1 MNHGQNIPNLKQSLV
16 YKSEK
21 QDKPLKDHKKDEKQQ
36 KSRIITVKKFS
47 LSKEKIS
54 SWTPQTASH
63 QEDCWKTINSSSPKK
78 SSTPSHSV
86 FFWEVLMTVA
96 LLIMALWM
104 QGLPTR
110 QTPDYRYRDS
120 LPSFEITKPQMGF

>member
-21 QDKPLKDHKKDEKQQ
+21 REKPLQDHKKDEKKQ
-36 KSRIITVKKFS
+36 KSRIITVNKTS
-47 LSKEKIS
+47 LAKEKIS
-54 SWTPQTASH
+54 SLTPQTASH
-63 QEDCWKTINSSSPKK
+63 QEDCWKTINSSSPNKA
-78 SSTPSHSV
+78 STPSHPV
-86 FFWEVLMTVA
+86 LFWEVLMTVA

-104 QGLPTR
+104 QGLPSR
-110 QTPDYRYRDS
+110 QTPHYRDRDS